1 MRHARLTLG
10 QDTTI
15 ARPILAELATAA
27 GAVKIIA
34 RTTHRYRS
42 PIKSSDIKLN
52 QEYPGNQMY
61 TVVYR
66 GQSDRNR
73 RPDEAGHVF
82 SAADDPATARITCI
96 TRLDH
101 RGSLGHG
108 HPSFLKGHRH
118 GHP

>member
-1 MRHARLTLG
+1 MRHARLTFG
-10 QDTTI
+10 QGTTI

-42 PIKSSDIKLN
+42 PIKSSDIKQN
-52 QEYPGNQMY
+52 QVNIPATKCILQFIADSPTE
-61 TVVYR
+61 T
-66 GQSDRNR
+66 S
-73 RPDEAGHVF
+73 EAGHVF
-82 SAADDPATARITCI
+82 LAADDPATARITCI

>member
-42 PIKSSDIKLN
+42 PIKSSDIKQN
-52 QEYPGNQMY
+52 QVNIPATKCN

-66 GQSDRNR
+66 GQSDRNQ

-82 SAADDPATARITCI
+82 
-96 TRLDH
+96 
-101 RGSLGHG
+101 
-108 HPSFLKGHRH
+108 
-118 GHP
+118 